1 MITEIELLDNEQ
13 LTYVKRYFNYLQFE
27 DGKKSNPNAKNKVCS
42 TAYGGVGIR
51 DINMYCG
58 QIIENKVDLPVS
70 KLSQIYFTKYDVG
83 GQYEDHYDAN
93 PCGGVRP
100 DLSMTC
106 FLSDDYEGGELVI
119 TTDDGEKEIKLSEGM
134 AVIYPGNL
142 LHRVNMV
149 TSGRRDVFLAW
160 MEQ

>member
-1 MITEIELLDNEQ
+1 MIREIDLLNDEQ
-13 LTYVKRYFNYLQFE
+13 LSYITRYFNYLEFE
-27 DGKKSNPNAKNKVCS
+27 DGKKSNSEAKNKVCS
-42 TAYGGVGIR
+42 TVYGGVGLR
-51 DINMYCG
+51 DLNMYCG
-58 QIIENKVDLPVS
+58 QIIEQKVQS
-70 KLSQIYFTKYDVG
+70 FATKLSQIYFVKYDVG

-106 FLSDDYEGGELVI
+106 FLSDDYGGGELVI
-119 TTDDGEKEIKLSEGM
+119 NNEREIKLPKGK
-134 AVIYPGNL
+134 AIVYPGNL
-142 LHRVNMV
+142 LHRVNKV